1 MKDRSALLL
10 LSGSAEAQALRPDL
24 MRLPQRLHVLAA
36 ERPRNA
42 GTGPETGVELRRFA
56 HAQAMADYLH
66 HHDIGAILDAGHAFD
81 GQQAAQAHGA
91 AALLGLPCL
100 SLRRLLWETGARPHW
115 HRVAAIAE
123 ALPLI
128 PRGARV
134 FSATGWAS
142 LPEYADFPG
151 SMLLL
156 RQTRRHDRPPP
167 FDFVTPVFGSP
178 PFSVTEEMA
187 LFTKLQVDVLICRN
201 LGGQASRSKLD
212 AAAALDLTVLLVDPP
227 PLPPGAPVVH
237 TTAEALA
244 WARAL

>member
-10 LSGSAEAQALRPDL
+10 LSGSAEAQVLRPDL
-24 MRLPQRLHVLAA
+24 MRLPRRLHVLAA

-42 GTGPETGVELRRFA
+42 GTSPDTGVDLRRFGD
-56 HAQAMADYLH
+56 AQAMAKYLQ

-91 AALLGLPCL
+91 ASLLGLPCL
-100 SLRRLLWETGARPHW
+100 SLRRLLWETGACPHW

-142 LPEYADFPG
+142 LPEYAEFPG
-151 SMLLL
+151 STLLL
-156 RQTRRHDRPPP
+156 RQTRRHDRVPP

-178 PFSVTEEMA
+178 PFSVTEEVA
-187 LFTKLQVDVLICRN
+187 LFTELRVDVLICRN
-201 LGGQASRSKLD
+201 LGGLASRSKLD
-212 AAAALDLTVLLVDPP
+212 AAAALGLTVLLVDPP
-227 PLPPGAPVVH
+227 PLPPRASVVH
-237 TTAEALA
+237 TTPEAIA